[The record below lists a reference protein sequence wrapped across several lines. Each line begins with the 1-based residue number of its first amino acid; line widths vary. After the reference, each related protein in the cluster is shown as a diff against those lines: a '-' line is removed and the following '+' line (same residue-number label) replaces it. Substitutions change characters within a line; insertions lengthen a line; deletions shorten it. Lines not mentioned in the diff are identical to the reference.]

1 MNPRY
6 RPSAQVWEAVYAADF
21 TLDQVRRR
29 GLALARDLAGRGWRC
44 LVAYDTRF
52 MGQLFAR
59 ALCIDLNTLGVPA
72 GLAAAAA
79 PLPAVQHALDRRVAD
94 CALVVTARNRP
105 YFVNGL
111 LLITPVGAGLTL
123 GPSPEAPAP
132 GAFPPPPDQP
142 AEPPIDL
149 RGPYL
154 DVLREALDLELIRRF
169 SMTIFVDAMG
179 GTAAGA
185 VPALLG
191 EGGQTRAIEINR
203 EPDPLFGKGAPLP
216 TGAGLQRLKKL
227 VRESDSHVG
236 LALSA
241 DGAALAVVDKQGEL
255 IDPCE
260 AALLLA
266 GYLARQQRQR
276 GTVVLPT
283 PAANAPLAAGMK
295 LGTWEESTGLKPEVY
310 ADPQPRIADLATQDR
325 PGLLLG
331 CTPDGEYTLGRYAAG
346 PDALL
351 AGMLIVELL
360 ARNGGNLRA
369 LLEGQRELLR

>member
-21 TLDQVRRR
+21 TLDQIRRR
-29 GLALARDLAGRGWRC
+29 GMALARDLAGRGWRC

-52 MGQLFAR
+52 MGQIFAR
-59 ALCIDLNTLGVPA
+59 ALCLDLNALGVPA
-72 GLAAAAA
+72 SLAAAPA
-79 PLPAVQHALDRRVAD
+79 PLPAVQHALDRRAAD

-105 YFVNGL
+105 YYVNGL
-111 LLITPVGAGLTL
+111 LLITPLGAGLTL
-123 GPSPEAPAP
+123 GPSTEVPPPAI
-132 GAFPPPPDQP
+132 FPPPPEQP
-142 AEPPIDL
+142 AEPPTDL

-154 DVLREALDLELIRRF
+154 DVLREALDLESIRRF

-203 EPDPLFGKGAPLP
+203 EPDPQFGKGAPLP

-236 LALSA
+236 LALSG

-260 AALLLA
+260 AGLLLA

-276 GTVVLPT
+276 GAVVLPA
-283 PAANAPLAAGMK
+283 PGAPLAAGMK
-295 LGTWEESTGLKPEVY
+295 LTAWEESTGAKPEVH
-310 ADPQPRIADLATQDR
+310 ADPQPRIAELAAQDR

-369 LLEGQRELLR
+369 LIEGQRELLR

>member
-21 TLDQVRRR
+21 TLDQIRRR

-52 MGQLFAR
+52 MGQIFAR
-59 ALCIDLNTLGVPA
+59 ALCLDLNALGVPA
-72 GLAAAAA
+72 SLAAAPA
-79 PLPAVQHALDRRVAD
+79 PLPAVQHALDRRVTD

-105 YFVNGL
+105 YYLNGL
-111 LLITPVGAGLTL
+111 LLISPVGAGLTL
-123 GPSPEAPAP
+123 IPSPEAPPP

-154 DVLREALDLELIRRF
+154 DVLREALDLESIRRF
-169 SMTIFVDAMG
+169 SMTMFVDTMG

-236 LALSA
+236 LALSG

-260 AALLLA
+260 VGLLLA

-276 GTVVLPT
+276 GAVVLPT
-283 PAANAPLAAGMK
+283 PGAPPAAGMK
-295 LGTWEESTGLKPEVY
+295 LNAWEESTGVKPELL
-310 ADPQPRIADLATQDR
+310 ADPQPRIAELAAQDR

-369 LLEGQRELLR
+369 LIEGQRELLR